1 MTQTTGKVSGWGRGR
16 VATNHNTL
24 GLKSGED
31 FSLELGG
38 EAPLQSHNFH
48 DFMIALCLS
57 NSYVTVEEE
66 VEIVGE
72 NEFDN
77 IVVGEDV
84 EIFDDGT
91 WMNPQVSLSV

>member
-1 MTQTTGKVSGWGRGR
+1 
-16 VATNHNTL
+16 
-24 GLKSGED
+24 
-31 FSLELGG
+31 
-38 EAPLQSHNFH
+38 
-48 DFMIALCLS
+48 MIALCLS
-57 NSYVTVEEE
+57 NSYVTIEEE
-66 VEIVGE
+66 VEIIGE